1 MTTYFSLNR
10 AGIHALKRATVNH
23 GAGEAEIAALAR
35 LESDV
40 ATQTDVERL
49 VKLAKLADLPWSELF
64 PEVFPNPYEAERVV
78 GRKLA
83 AALCDYLEGNDD
95 YPRTARTAE
104 VLNGLLCD
112 IERTCTPFED
122 GLFRR
127 TSDCRIKLLRI
138 VRGES

>member
-1 MTTYFSLNR
+1 VTTYFSLNR
-10 AGIHALKRATVNH
+10 AGIHALKRAVVNH
-23 GAGEAEIAALAR
+23 GAGGAEIAALVR

-49 VKLAKLADLPWSELF
+49 APLAKLADLSWSELF
-64 PEVFPNPYEAERVV
+64 PEVFPNPYEAERET

-104 VLNGLLCD
+104 VLNDLLCD
-112 IERTCTPFED
+112 IDRTCTPLED
-122 GLFRR
+122 QLFRR
-127 TSDCRIKLLRI
+127 MSDCRTKLLRI